1 MSTPLESIPLESAPS
16 ENSKQALW
24 LILAAVVAGIIL
36 LVACRDTTP
45 NITGITVEQAKK
57 RLKDTGYTVGEKI
70 GFIEPT
76 DGNQLGKIAEQEVD
90 KQAKKIHYK
99 MYQIDVNNI
108 DEYARIAKE
117 KAKQALRLQQ
127 MQHELE
133 KAMRETPVVAAP
145 EPTPEPVIEPVI
157 EAPPPPPPVQEM
169 PRKKKLVD
177 MGFGSTGL
185 SVRNK
190 RESKE
195 GFFW

>member
-1 MSTPLESIPLESAPS
+1 MSTPLESTATQAPS
-16 ENSKQALW
+16 NESKQAMW

-45 NITGITVEQAKK
+45 NITGLTVEQAKK
-57 RLKDTGYTVGEKI
+57 RLKETEYTVGEKI

-90 KQAKKIHYK
+90 KQTKKIHYK

-133 KAMRETPVVAAP
+133 KAMRETPVVTP

-177 MGFGSTGL
+177 MGFGATGL

-190 RESKE
+190 KQSKE